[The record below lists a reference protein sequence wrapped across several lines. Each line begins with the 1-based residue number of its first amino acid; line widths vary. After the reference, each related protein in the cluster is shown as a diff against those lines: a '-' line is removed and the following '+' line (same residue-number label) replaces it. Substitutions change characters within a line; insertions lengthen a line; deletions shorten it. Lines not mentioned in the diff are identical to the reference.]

1 MKDHNL
7 FERINEKLTFSL
19 RKRVPSILQSESSEC
34 GLACLAMISAY
45 YGFNVDMLSLRQR
58 FGISTQGATLGTL
71 SQIAAQI
78 QLKTRALSLDIDEI
92 NPLKTPCILHW
103 NMNHFVVLVKVQ
115 RASFVI

>member
-58 FGISTQGATLGTL
+58 SAFPP
-71 SQIAAQI
+71 
-78 QLKTRALSLDIDEI
+78 RAR
-92 NPLKTPCILHW
+92 PWAPCHKSRRK
-103 NMNHFVVLVKVQ
+103 F
-115 RASFVI
+115 S

>member
-34 GLACLAMISAY
+34 GLACLAMISSY

-58 FGISTQGATLGTL
+58 FGISTQGRDPGHPVTNRGAN
-71 SQIAAQI
+71 SAEDA
-78 QLKTRALSLDIDEI
+78 R
-92 NPLKTPCILHW
+92 
-103 NMNHFVVLVKVQ
+103 LVAGH
-115 RASFVI
+115 R